1 MTTELATHLKLPRYA
16 QDRVFEGFGQG
27 SIRSRYKV
35 FTSLQST
42 TSSFKTPPI
51 EFSISPQT
59 LTTSPPANHDAVL
72 DLASQQGLVLSDPL
86 MGGRVDIILGEE
98 HPWEVM
104 KINRHRFIS
113 TEFGYG
119 VVGPLASYTKVLT
132 LISQVSTLQDDLSCL
147 WSLEQVPDAPTLT
160 EDELRTVEIFN
171 KTTTL
176 KDGRV
181 TVSLPLTLLSR
192 VHQRKVAVKT

>member
-51 EFSISPQT
+51 KFSISPQT
-59 LTTSPPANHDAVL
+59 LTTSPPADRDAVL

-86 MGGRVDIILGEE
+86 MGG
-98 HPWEVM
+98 
-104 KINRHRFIS
+104 
-113 TEFGYG
+113 
-119 VVGPLASYTKVLT
+119 
-132 LISQVSTLQDDLSCL
+132 
-147 WSLEQVPDAPTLT
+147 
-160 EDELRTVEIFN
+160 
-171 KTTTL
+171 
-176 KDGRV
+176 
-181 TVSLPLTLLSR
+181 
-192 VHQRKVAVKT
+192 